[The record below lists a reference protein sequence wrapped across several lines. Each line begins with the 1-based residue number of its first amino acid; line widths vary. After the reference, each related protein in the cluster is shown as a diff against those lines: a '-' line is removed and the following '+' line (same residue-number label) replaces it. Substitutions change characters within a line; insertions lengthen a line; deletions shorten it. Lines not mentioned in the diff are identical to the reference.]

1 MEFRAWAME
10 GSPGRPGSTDRVLA
24 VMRSRTEGQGGPR
37 FHGGEQLRR
46 RSLLTCGRQGA
57 IPAKLRHCRG
67 LGREGELGES
77 PGTRAELVH
86 GSGGAWALRSV
97 VATRSRGAAQGG
109 AAQARQARLRRPW
122 LSEMAGA
129 EGRRGYL

>member
-1 MEFRAWAME
+1 ME
-10 GSPGRPGSTDRVLA
+10 GFSGRPGSTDRVLA
-24 VMRSRTEGQGGPR
+24 VLRSRREGQGGPR

-97 VATRSRGAAQGG
+97 VPAAAQGSS
-109 AAQARQARLRRPW
+109 AAERGGGGVNGLGWRLRG
-122 LSEMAGA
+122 EMGVQ
-129 EGRRGYL
+129 GCGWG